1 MCETFL
7 IHKKYIYIFFFY
19 SMQSQYLHI
28 NWIYTWFITINE
40 SLVVLST
47 IIYLPIVFFKC
58 CTQDRALSLRASET
72 LSEGCDTQID
82 EMFENSVAVKMVIE
96 VWLLIKSFSNHY
108 SVAKLANI
116 NKQKIRFDSMV
127 MRFLCSSDHFNS
139 NEFRQCFKITAQ
151 ISAKRR
157 CKMASHPETWF

>member
-1 MCETFL
+1 M
-7 IHKKYIYIFFFY
+7 
-19 SMQSQYLHI
+19 
-28 NWIYTWFITINE
+28 
-40 SLVVLST
+40 
-47 IIYLPIVFFKC
+47 
-58 CTQDRALSLRASET
+58 
-72 LSEGCDTQID
+72 
-82 EMFENSVAVKMVIE
+82 
-96 VWLLIKSFSNHY
+96 KSFSNHY

-157 CKMASHPETWF
+157 CKMASSSRDLVLEGLWHHWTVFIFIFLCFKYLKTLTSRFSFLFLFSFSLQGHYHSDMHKQRHQYICWVCHLLCHWFYGT